1 VAFDLEREARMSED
15 DAGNLGEL
23 FPRAGLERV
32 AASVKEHV
40 RHIDDETAGGV
51 ASLQNGIE
59 LAEELGAKLGFFG
72 FGLRGSLARFFGF
85 GFCGA
90 LLGDGGGPVF
100 GGLVGGGLRSLLL
113 EQRGGAGFFSFRFLA
128 SGFGGGSACRCGPR
142 RCGTPASAS
151 S

>member
-1 VAFDLEREARMSED
+1 
-15 DAGNLGEL
+15 
-23 FPRAGLERV
+23 
-32 AASVKEHV
+32 
-40 RHIDDETAGGV
+40 
-51 ASLQNGIE
+51 

-128 SGFGGGSACRCGPR
+128 SGFGGGLLRFLLHAESFSLG
-142 RCGTPASAS
+142 GFGLLAS
-151 S
+151 